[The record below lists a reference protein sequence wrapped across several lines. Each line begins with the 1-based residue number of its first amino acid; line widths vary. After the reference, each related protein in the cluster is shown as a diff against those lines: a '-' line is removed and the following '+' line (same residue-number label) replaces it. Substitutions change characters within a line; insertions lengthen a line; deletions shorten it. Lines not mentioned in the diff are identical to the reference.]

1 MLHECVRSR
10 ACCSLNTTGTIS
22 IREIVPYTLS
32 GPATRRILEREFEIY
47 KRTEYPAIELLAI
60 FGLKPDFLASCEKT
74 VNRFQTLHF

>member
-1 MLHECVRSR
+1 
-10 ACCSLNTTGTIS
+10 
-22 IREIVPYTLS
+22 
-32 GPATRRILEREFEIY
+32 LELEFEIY